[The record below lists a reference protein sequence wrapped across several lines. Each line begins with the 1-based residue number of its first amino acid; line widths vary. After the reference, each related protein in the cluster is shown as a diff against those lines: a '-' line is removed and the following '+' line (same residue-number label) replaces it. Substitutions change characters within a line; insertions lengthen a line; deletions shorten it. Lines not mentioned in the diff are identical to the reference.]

1 VVCSRSG
8 RGVNGDGVYLRL
20 GCYVERLDMVD
31 LIPAFITALIMGFVA
46 GCAWAEYKRRD
57 Q

>member
-1 VVCSRSG
+1 MVCSRSG